1 MNRMLTLSAAA
12 LMMTSAAAFAD
23 TVTVVTS
30 FPRDLTDPF
39 KAAFETAYPGTTL
52 EVVSRNTNAA
62 VSHLQETR
70 GANTIDLMWASAP
83 DAFEVLK
90 EEGLLAK
97 VDVQFE
103 GIPDAIGGY
112 PVHDRRHLFRL
123 CRLGLRDHV

>member
-1 MNRMLTLSAAA
+1 MNRTLTLGATVAA
-12 LMMTSAAAFAD
+12 LAMSSAMAFAD

-39 KAAFETAYPGTTL
+39 KTAFEAAHPGTML

-70 GANTIDLMWASAP
+70 NANAVDLMWASAP

-90 EEGLLAK
+90 AQGLLAK
-97 VDVQFE
+97 VDVQSE
-103 GIPDAIGGY
+103 GIP
-112 PVHDRRHLFRL
+112 
-123 CRLGLRDHV
+123 